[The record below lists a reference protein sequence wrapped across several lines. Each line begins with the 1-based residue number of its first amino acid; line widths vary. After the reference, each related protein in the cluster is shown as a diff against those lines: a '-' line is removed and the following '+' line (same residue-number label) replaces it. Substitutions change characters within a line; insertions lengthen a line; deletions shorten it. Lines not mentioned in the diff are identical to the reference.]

1 MPHNESIVNVTNQD
15 NTSRRRALRLAPQTR
30 IVTRRGLV
38 WYASSRGSR
47 LDARGYGERHDRIEK
62 SGRIDGLGTGMT
74 FNLQCMRAVFI
85 RHQGDYP
92 TGVSGGSS

>member
-47 LDARGYGERHDRIEK
+47 LDARGYGESHDRIEK
-62 SGRIDGLGTGMT
+62 SGRIDGLGTEMKS
-74 FNLQCMRAVFI
+74 NLQRMRAIFI
-85 RHQGDYP
+85 AHLGHDP
-92 TGVSGGSS
+92 T